1 MKSLMWFRNDLRID
15 DNPALKNACIES
27 DEVHA
32 IYIFSSKQNALHN
45 EANCKIQFVIENLK
59 TLEQT
64 LSKLNIPLTVINSVN
79 FDDNT
84 QIILDL
90 IK

>member
-32 IYIFSSKQNALHN
+32 IYIFSSKQNLVPYSA
-45 EANCKIQFVIENLK
+45 I
-59 TLEQT
+59 
-64 LSKLNIPLTVINSVN
+64 
-79 FDDNT
+79 
-84 QIILDL
+84 
-90 IK
+90 